1 MASIPA
7 RPTANLGIIG
17 GMEPKAEET
26 TNKWT
31 VFALVAIGVFMA
43 TLDSSIVNISLPAI
57 AENFR
62 VPLSGAIEWVIIAY
76 LVVIAASLLTA
87 GRLADLIGRKPLWIA
102 GLAVFTL
109 GSALCGAAPSLPV
122 LILFRAVQGLGGAVL
137 MAVSP
142 ALLTTAFPAS
152 ERGRAL
158 GLNAVIVASGVS
170 AGPVLGGLI
179 TQRLSWRWIFYVN
192 LPIGLVGIAATTFF
206 LTERAERKREGFDA
220 LGAIL
225 LGLALAGVTGGLS
238 FGEELGWRSAPVLG
252 MLAISAICL
261 TAMVPVELK
270 HPYPTL
276 DLRLFRDRV
285 FASTCASLVL
295 SFLALFAV
303 GFMLPFYF
311 QQLRGF
317 DTEKSGL
324 LLTPLPLMIAVF
336 APVSGGLA
344 DRLGTR
350 WLASAGM
357 AIMCLG
363 LVLLGQIDAHSSELD
378 IVWRLLVIG
387 FGVALFQSPN
397 NSALLGS
404 APPDRRGI
412 ASGVLA
418 TCRVVGQSLSI
429 ALAGAVF
436 AGAGGSQ
443 AGRALLHADPDQTAQ
458 LRDQLTS
465 AFRTTFLTCAAVAAI
480 GVVTSLIRGPEDRPG
495 RKPGTELRS
504 RAGAEVA

>member
-1 MASIPA
+1 VDLTIM
-7 RPTANLGIIG
+7 G
-17 GMEPKAEET
+17 GMEAKAPDAT
-26 TNKWT
+26 GKWT
-31 VFALVAIGVFMA
+31 VFGLVAVGVFMA

-57 AENFR
+57 AAYFQ
-62 VPLSGAIEWVIIAY
+62 VPLGGAIEWVIIAY
-76 LVVIAASLLTA
+76 LVVIAGALLTA
-87 GRLADLIGRKPLWIA
+87 GRLADVIGRKPLWIA
-102 GLAVFTL
+102 GLGLFTF

-122 LILFRAVQGLGGAVL
+122 LILFRAVQGLGGAIV

-142 ALLTTAFPAS
+142 AMLTTAFPAN

-179 TQRLSWRWIFYVN
+179 TERLSWRWIFYVN
-192 LPIGLVGIAATTFF
+192 LPIGLIGIVATIWF
-206 LTERAERKREGFDA
+206 LTERAERKREGFDL

-225 LGLALAGVTGGLS
+225 LGLGLAGLTGGLS
-238 FGEELGWRSAPVLG
+238 FGEELGWGSAPVLG
-252 MLAISAICL
+252 MLAVSAVCL

-276 DLRLFRDRV
+276 DLRLFRNRV
-285 FASTCASLVL
+285 FASTSASLVL

-303 GFMLPFYF
+303 SFMLPFYF
-311 QQLRGF
+311 EQLRGF

-336 APVSGGLA
+336 APMSGALA

-357 AIMCLG
+357 AFSCVG
-363 LVLLGQIDAHSSELD
+363 LVLLSQLDARSSELD

-387 FGVALFQSPN
+387 FGLALFQSPN

-418 TCRVVGQSLSI
+418 TCRVVGQSLSV

-443 AGRALLHADPDQTAQ
+443 AGRALLHADPNQAAQ
-458 LRDQLTS
+458 LRVQLTS
-465 AFRTTFLTCAAVAAI
+465 AFRLTFLACAGVAAI
-480 GVVTSLIRGPEDRPG
+480 GVVTSLVRGPEDRPG
-495 RKPGTELRS
+495 RKPSAAEEVPARARAELARD
-504 RAGAEVA
+504 

>member
-1 MASIPA
+1 MA
-7 RPTANLGIIG
+7 
-17 GMEPKAEET
+17 GMEQESGEST
-26 TNKWT
+26 TKWT
-31 VFALVAIGVFMA
+31 VFGLVGVGVFMA

-57 AENFR
+57 AEYFQ

-76 LVVIAASLLTA
+76 LVVMAGSLLTA

-102 GLAVFTL
+102 GLALFTF
-109 GSALCGAAPSLPV
+109 GSALCGAAPSLPM
-122 LILFRAVQGLGGAVL
+122 LILFRALQGLGGAVL

-142 ALLTTAFPAS
+142 ALLTTAFPPD

-158 GLNAVIVASGVS
+158 GLNAVIVATGVS

-192 LPIGLVGIAATTFF
+192 LPIGLIGIGATIFF
-206 LTERAERKREGFDA
+206 LAERAERKREGFDV
-220 LGAIL
+220 LGAAL
-225 LGLALAGVTGGLS
+225 LGLGLAGVTGGLS

-252 MLAISAICL
+252 MLAVSAVCL

-276 DLRLFRDRV
+276 DLRLFRNRV

-311 QQLRGF
+311 EQLRGF

-324 LLTPLPLMIAVF
+324 LLTPLALMIAVF
-336 APVSGGLA
+336 APVSGALA
-344 DRLGTR
+344 DRLDTR

-357 AIMCLG
+357 AIMCSG
-363 LVLLGQIDAHSSELD
+363 LILLSQIDARSSELD
-378 IVWRLLVIG
+378 IIWRLLVIG

-443 AGRALLHADPDQTAQ
+443 AGRALRDADPNQTAQ

-480 GVVTSLIRGPEDRPG
+480 GVVISLIRGSEDRPG
-495 RKPGTELRS
+495 RKRSRELPS

>member
-1 MASIPA
+1 
-7 RPTANLGIIG
+7 
-17 GMEPKAEET
+17 MEPKSGET
-26 TNKWT
+26 TSKWT
-31 VFALVAIGVFMA
+31 VFGLVAVGVFMA
-43 TLDSSIVNISLPAI
+43 TLDTSIVNISLPAI
-57 AENFR
+57 AEYFQI
-62 VPLSGAIEWVIIAY
+62 PLSGAIEWVIIAY
-76 LVVIAASLLTA
+76 LVVIAGSLLTA

-102 GLAVFTL
+102 GLALFTF
-109 GSALCGAAPSLPV
+109 GSALCGAAPSLPM
-122 LILFRAVQGLGGAVL
+122 LILFRALQGLGGAVL
-137 MAVSP
+137 TAVSP
-142 ALLTTAFPAS
+142 ALLTTAFPPS

-158 GLNAVIVASGVS
+158 GLNAVIVATGVS

-192 LPIGLVGIAATTFF
+192 LPIGLIGIGATILF
-206 LTERAERKREGFDA
+206 LAERAERKREGFDV
-220 LGAIL
+220 LGAAL
-225 LGLALAGVTGGLS
+225 LGLGLAGITGGFS
-238 FGEELGWRSAPVLG
+238 FGDELGWRSAPVLG
-252 MLAISAICL
+252 MLAVSAVCL
-261 TAMVPVELK
+261 TAMVPVELR

-276 DLRLFRDRV
+276 DLRLFRNRV

-311 QQLRGF
+311 EQLRGF

-336 APVSGGLA
+336 APVSGALA

-357 AIMCLG
+357 AITCLG
-363 LVLLGQIDAHSSELD
+363 LVLLSQIDARSSELD
-378 IVWRLLVIG
+378 IIRRLLLIG

-412 ASGVLA
+412 ASGVLG

-443 AGRALLHADPDQTAQ
+443 AGRALRHADPNQISQ

-480 GVVTSLIRGPEDRPG
+480 GVVISVIRGPEDRPG
-495 RKPGTELRS
+495 RKRSPELRS

>member
-1 MASIPA
+1 
-7 RPTANLGIIG
+7 
-17 GMEPKAEET
+17 
-26 TNKWT
+26 
-31 VFALVAIGVFMA
+31 
-43 TLDSSIVNISLPAI
+43 
-57 AENFR
+57 
-62 VPLSGAIEWVIIAY
+62 
-76 LVVIAASLLTA
+76 
-87 GRLADLIGRKPLWIA
+87 
-102 GLAVFTL
+102 
-109 GSALCGAAPSLPV
+109 
-122 LILFRAVQGLGGAVL
+122 
-137 MAVSP
+137 
-142 ALLTTAFPAS
+142 
-152 ERGRAL
+152 
-158 GLNAVIVASGVS
+158 VS

-192 LPIGLVGIAATTFF
+192 LPIGLIGIVATIFF
-206 LTERAERKREGFDA
+206 LAERAERKREGFDV

-225 LGLALAGVTGGLS
+225 LGLSLAGVTGGLS

-252 MLAISAICL
+252 MLAVSAVCL

-276 DLRLFRDRV
+276 DLRLFRNRV
-285 FASTCASLVL
+285 FAATCASLVL

-336 APVSGGLA
+336 APVSGALA

-357 AIMCLG
+357 AIMCSG
-363 LVLLGQIDAHSSELD
+363 LVLLSQIDARSSELD

-443 AGRALLHADPDQTAQ
+443 AGRALLHADPNQTAQ

-480 GVVTSLIRGPEDRPG
+480 GVVASLIRGREGRPG
-495 RKPGTELRS
+495 RKPSAELRS
-504 RAGAEVA
+504 RAGAEAA